1 MSHEN
6 QPPMGEHPHGNAHGP
21 EFQPS
26 QQWQPPSSRSQWGAP
41 PSDQTT
47 RLWDAPQNQQSGWQ
61 PAPEPQQPKK
71 KSGGKLAAGAL
82 ALALMSAVVG
92 GGTGIAVDRYLAGR
106 DEPTVIEQNADSEK
120 GAKIEEQSEE
130 TSPTVQQATPSAPD
144 WTVVADAAS
153 DSVVAITVVTGQ
165 GGGQGSG
172 VVIDK
177 QGNIVTNNHVVS
189 GAKQMLVTLNDYQYT
204 AEIVGTDPST
214 DLAVIRL
221 TDPPSDLTPMSWGK
235 SNELVVGD
243 PVMAIGNPLGLSNT
257 VTTGIVSALDRP
269 VATEAVGE
277 TDPNSAVVTA
287 AIQTNAAINP
297 GNSGG
302 ALVNASG
309 ELIGITT
316 AIASMPTAGG
326 GQSGNIGIGFAIG
339 SEQARNVAEE
349 IIENGKAQHP
359 QVGVTARDVQEVG
372 PMGAEVVTVVPDS
385 PAASAGLQPGD
396 VITAVNERPVSTT
409 QQLVGLVRAQKVGEE
424 ISITFVRDGEEQTAA
439 ITPSA
444 AQR

>member
-1 MSHEN
+1 MSQN
-6 QPPMGEHPHGNAHGP
+6 DQPPFGDAPRGNAHGP
-21 EFQPS
+21 EFTTPLP
-26 QQWQPPSSRSQWGAP
+26 QWQPPTGQPDPSRWRASS
-41 PSDQTT
+41 D
-47 RLWDAPQNQQSGWQ
+47 WDRQ
-61 PAPEPQQPKK
+61 PAPGNSAWPPAAPQPENPKK
-71 KSGGKLAAGAL
+71 RGNGGKLAAGAL
-82 ALALMSAVVG
+82 GLALMSAVVG
-92 GGTGIAVDRYLAGR
+92 GGTGIAVDRYLNDR
-106 DEPTVIEQNADSEK
+106 DEPAAIEPAQVEEK
-120 GAKIEEQSEE
+120 DDDA
-130 TSPTVQQATPSAPD
+130 SPTVRQANPSAPD
-144 WTVVADAAS
+144 WSVVSDVAS
-153 DSVVAITVVTGQ
+153 ASVVAITVATDK
-165 GGGQGSG
+165 GGGHGSG

-189 GAKQMLVTLNDYQYT
+189 GARQMLVTLNDFQYE

-221 TDPPSDLTPMSWGK
+221 TDPPSDLTPMSWGD
-235 SNELVVGD
+235 SNALVVGD

-269 VATEAVGE
+269 VTTEAVGQ
-277 TDPNSAVVTA
+277 TDPNAAVVTA

-309 ELIGITT
+309 ELVGITT

-339 SEQARNVAEE
+339 ADQARNVAEE
-349 IIENGKAQHP
+349 IISNGKALHP
-359 QVGVTARDVQEVG
+359 QVGVTARDVQQVG

-385 PAASAGLQPGD
+385 PAAAAGLQPGD
-396 VITAVNERPVSTT
+396 VITGVNERAVSST

-424 ISITFVRDGEEQTAA
+424 ISLTFMREGKEQTASV
-439 ITPSA
+439 TPSA
-444 AQR
+444 AER